1 MKETQSSNKHPL
13 RVYADTSVFG
23 GTFDPEFNETS
34 EVFFDQVRSGRFHLV
49 TSVLV
54 QDEIEPA
61 PPNVQEFF
69 DGMIEFA
76 EITEISDEALRL
88 QEAYLE
94 AEIVTSKWALD
105 ALHVAIATVAR
116 CSLIVSWNFKHIV
129 HFEKIALYN
138 AVNTL
143 EGYSGLAIH
152 SPQGD
157 CGMTL

>member
-1 MKETQSSNKHPL
+1 M
-13 RVYADTSVFG
+13 
-23 GTFDPEFNETS
+23 
-34 EVFFDQVRSGRFHLV
+34 

-61 PPNVQEFF
+61 PPNVQECF
-69 DGMIEFA
+69 GGIIEFA
-76 EITEISDEALRL
+76 EITDEALRL

-152 SPQGD
+152 SPQEVID
-157 CGMTL
+157 YEDEDV